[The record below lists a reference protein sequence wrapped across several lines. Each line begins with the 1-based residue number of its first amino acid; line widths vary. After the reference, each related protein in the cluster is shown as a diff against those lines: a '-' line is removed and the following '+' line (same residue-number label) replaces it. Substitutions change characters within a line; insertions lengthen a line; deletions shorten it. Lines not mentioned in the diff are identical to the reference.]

1 MTERDRMCEGDAGRR
16 RRTAGEMATRLSLS
30 IAARCGSVEE
40 RVCGLAPATPPQ
52 PSLAPPTHPH
62 PALCISSMDLGDG
75 RAQLGTRP
83 PNSFGRGE
91 GKEGAWR
98 MPSRPAGPWGGGGGD
113 GGRTPPCALSLHP
126 IRRALR
132 HRASALRRLAGEQA
146 GFPPPQRARAR
157 LPGKP
162 HPSCG
167 NACRCSLPCARGH
180 APDRLAARCP
190 RGRTLPDHPSTR

>member
-1 MTERDRMCEGDAGRR
+1 
-16 RRTAGEMATRLSLS
+16 MATPLSLS
-30 IAARCGSVEE
+30 IAARCELVGE

-62 PALCISSMDLGDG
+62 PALCMTQHGPGRWACPIAHPAAQFYWSRRGKGRRRARALVTRWAMGG
-75 RAQLGTRP
+75 GERAGGERHRAQGQVPLP
-83 PNSFGRGE
+83 
-91 GKEGAWR
+91 
-98 MPSRPAGPWGGGGGD
+98 
-113 GGRTPPCALSLHP
+113 P
-126 IRRALR
+126 IRRAHR

-180 APDRLAARCP
+180 APDHLAARRP